1 MGIGV
6 DEQVVIDKLAF
17 QVGFLTFLNF
27 FGGDC
32 VRDGQDENTNRG
44 EALLAVNDNSLTRIC
59 GFSNNGTEE
68 VLWPFLSV

>member
-44 EALLAVNDNSLTRIC
+44 EALLAVNDNPLPGTF
-59 GFSNNGTEE
+59 GFANNGTEE